1 MSAELSLADARQ
13 LAARWADKLGPVIV
27 ARLRL
32 IEISDALSS
41 AERTDD
47 VDATMEGFADLAR
60 DLDDMLDDTRERTI
74 LDLLP
79 NSCPPI
85 DDDAAWDAFEERE
98 REIRAAAPSVTEA
111 INHVRRTMQ

>member
-1 MSAELSLADARQ
+1 MSADLPLRSATK
-13 LAARWADKLGPVIV
+13 LAARWADKLQPVIV

-32 IEISDALSS
+32 IEISDALAS
-41 AERTDD
+41 AERNDD
-47 VDATMEGFADLAR
+47 VDATMEGFAELAR
-60 DLDDMLDDTRERTI
+60 DLDDMLDDARERVI

-98 REIRAAAPSVTEA
+98 REIRAAAPTVTEA
-111 INHVRRTMQ
+111 INHAGRTMQ